1 MAEWPWH
8 VSAYPYT
15 VWRLLGRDVLFCFL
29 PEVPVNNWAAQELVY
44 QPNGQWKISK
54 KQNIMTD
61 QTPHRCLD
69 GAKNPALNLQFV
81 SFGRGNIGSQKR
93 ENEMLGDKSILPNC
107 VDKRTKQLVQCI
119 VFFS

>member
-1 MAEWPWH
+1 MEH
-8 VSAYPYT
+8 
-15 VWRLLGRDVLFCFL
+15 
-29 PEVPVNNWAAQELVY
+29 
-44 QPNGQWKISK
+44 SK
-54 KQNIMTD
+54 NALQNIMTD

-119 VFFS
+119 VFFRKVLNTKAAQRTQSSGVQGGHVRRGEDYYISS